1 MTVIA
6 DLKKNLQACKDEL
19 PEMRK
24 LLAKLEELCGM
35 AEERGMKR
43 NLSVFLRF
51 FYYYWLNDSFQLLKV
66 NGRSIS

>member
-35 AEERGMKR
+35 AEERGFKKPFR
-43 NLSVFLRF
+43 VFEYLF
-51 FYYYWLNDSFQLLKV
+51 LQLPAK
-66 NGRSIS
+66 

>member
-24 LLAKLEELCGM
+24 LFAKLEELCGM
-35 AEERGMKR
+35 PEERDFKKHFR
-43 NLSVFLRF
+43 VYESFHQCCTVNRVYLTLRVEKYF
-51 FYYYWLNDSFQLLKV
+51 
-66 NGRSIS
+66 

>member
-43 NLSVFLRF
+43 NRVFSVFEIF
-51 FYYYWLNDSFQLLKV
+51 LLLLA
-66 NGRSIS
+66 